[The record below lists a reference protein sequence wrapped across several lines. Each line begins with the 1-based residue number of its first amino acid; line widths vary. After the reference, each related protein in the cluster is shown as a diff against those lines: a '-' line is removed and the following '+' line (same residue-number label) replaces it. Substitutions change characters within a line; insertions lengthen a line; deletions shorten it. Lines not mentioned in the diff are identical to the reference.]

1 MTVLALILALNT
13 NADSLRH
20 GLEVCGDRRP
30 SKAYGWQLTGTCVSR
45 YDYWALVA

>member
-1 MTVLALILALNT
+1 MTLLLILALNVNT
-13 NADSLRH
+13 DSLRH

-30 SKAYGWQLTGTCVSR
+30 SKALGWQLTGRCVSR